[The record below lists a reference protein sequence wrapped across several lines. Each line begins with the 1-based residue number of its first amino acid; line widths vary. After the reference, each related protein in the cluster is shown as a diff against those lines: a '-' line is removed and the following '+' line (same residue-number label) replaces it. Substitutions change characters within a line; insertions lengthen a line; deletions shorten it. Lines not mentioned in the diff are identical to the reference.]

1 MTPHLNDVVYLH
13 FKGFT
18 SIENLDEYTGL
29 KMLWLESNRIS
40 RIENLDN
47 LTQKIQDGK
56 CSTDSSLDYGG
67 GSTAITNRCLT
78 DSNQP

>member
-18 SIENLDEYTGL
+18 CIENLDEYTGL

-47 LTQKIQDGK
+47 LIQLRGLYLHHNQKINSIAKWQENNQQDK
-56 CSTDSSLDYGG
+56 E
-67 GSTAITNRCLT
+67 R
-78 DSNQP
+78 Q

>member
-1 MTPHLNDVVYLH
+1 MR
-13 FKGFT
+13 
-18 SIENLDEYTGL
+18 L
-29 KMLWLESNRIS
+29 KIIDLKLLIIDLMDFQCN
-40 RIENLDN
+40 NLDN